1 MNLVKR
7 VAVSSFLPWIIA
19 FGGIL
24 LATVLALKSI
34 MWIDTYEKERFK
46 TATKQITNLVQKRL
60 ESNVQLLC
68 SAAAFMRSSND
79 VSQQDWREFTLSQGL
94 LEHFEGIQGI
104 GYAPW
109 VDPHNVADFLAQKQ
123 REGFDSLRIF
133 PPSLLNEGYVISY
146 IEPFSEQNKKAVGFN
161 MSTEPVRTQAILE
174 AFKRKKPTFSA
185 KIELIQGDT
194 PEEKADFVVYIP
206 LFDQEKWLRGVV
218 FAGMKVKTLFEGVLG
233 ARYLKADFELYDGE
247 RVHPSRKLYDSNPAL
262 DNIRLHYQETIDV
275 YGRQWTFH
283 FKSSEAVE
291 MGEWNRFLPWIGLF
305 LGSLLAILLAL
316 WVNSL
321 QKTRQ
326 DAYRIVEKMTKQ
338 LAQSEAELRSV
349 FQAIQEGI
357 LVVNKEGEVTQC
369 NLAAQEIWGATA
381 EEIVGSK
388 NTHPK
393 WAAIY
398 EDGSVFKNE
407 ECPASKA
414 LKTGETQKNILMGI
428 RHQDGSLVW
437 VMTNAQPIL
446 SNDFE
451 SVGAVVVTFNDVTAF
466 RNSKQELERY
476 KKLVDANVIISTT
489 NLDGDIT
496 QVSEAFCNISGY
508 TKQELIGQNHRIVK
522 HPDMPASLHEAMWDS
537 LTKGLNWQGE
547 MKNRRKDG
555 SSYWVDAV
563 MSPLLNEEGIQKGY
577 IAIRQDIT
585 DKKRVEELSI
595 TDRLTGLF
603 NRLKLDE
610 LFALHLNIARRHK
623 REFSI
628 VLLDIDK
635 FKSVN
640 DNYGH
645 QVGDSVLQELAHIL
659 KENTRGEDAVVRWG
673 GEEFLILLPSCNNS
687 EALML
692 AEKVRSLVECYSFLT
707 VGQKTASFG
716 VSTYHDGDDEKSMVA
731 RADEA
736 LYRAKENGRNRVEKE
751 EYTCE
756 LPMH

>member
-34 MWIDTYEKERFK
+34 MWVDAYEKERFK

-94 LEHFEGIQGI
+94 LERFEGIQGV
-104 GYAPW
+104 GFAPW
-109 VDPHNVADFLAQKQ
+109 VDPYNVADFLAQKQ

-174 AFKRKKPTFSA
+174 AFKRKKPTLSA

-194 PEEKADFVVYIP
+194 PEEKAGFVVYIP
-206 LFDQEKWLRGVV
+206 LFDQEKWPRGVV
-218 FAGMKVKTLFEGVLG
+218 FAGMKAKTLFEDVLG
-233 ARYLKADFELYDGE
+233 TRYLKADFELYDGE

-283 FKSSEAVE
+283 FKSSEAIE
-291 MGEWNRFLPWIGLF
+291 MGEWNRFSPWIGLF

-326 DAYRIVEKMTKQ
+326 EAYRIVEEVTQQ
-338 LAQSEAELRSV
+338 LADSESELRSV

-357 LVVNKEGEVTQC
+357 LVVNKEGEVIQC

-388 NTHPK
+388 NTSSK
-393 WAAIY
+393 WASIH
-398 EDGSVFKNE
+398 EDGTAFEHE
-407 ECPASKA
+407 ERPANKA
-414 LKTGETQKNILMGI
+414 LQTGKTQKDILMGI
-428 RHQDGSLVW
+428 TRQDGSLVW

-451 SVGAVVVTFNDVTAF
+451 SVSAVVVTFNDVTAF

-496 QVSEAFCNISGY
+496 QASEAFCNISGY

-522 HPDMPASLHEAMWDS
+522 HPDMPASLYEAMWDN

-547 MKNRRKDG
+547 MKNRCKDG

-563 MSPLLNEEGIQKGY
+563 ISPLNDEWGVKQGY
-577 IAIRQDIT
+577 IAIRQDIS
-585 DKKRVEELSI
+585 DKKRIEELSI
-595 TDRLTGLF
+595 TDRLTGLY

-610 LFALHLNIARRHK
+610 VLSLHVSLAQRHQSI
-623 REFSI
+623 FSTI
-628 VLLDIDK
+628 ILDIDK

-640 DNYGH
+640 DTYGH
-645 QVGDSVLQELAHIL
+645 QVGDTLLQEIAQVL
-659 KENTRGEDAVVRWG
+659 KNNVRLEDIIGRWG
-673 GEEFLILLPSCNNS
+673 GEEFLMVLPNTTHDGAMLLAQKLRKAIEQTAFS
-687 EALML
+687 
-692 AEKVRSLVECYSFLT
+692 T
-707 VGQKTASFG
+707 VGTRTSSFG
-716 VSTYHDGDDEKSMVA
+716 VASYIVGDDTKTIVG

-736 LYRAKENGRNRVEKE
+736 LYRAKEGGRNRVEG
-751 EYTCE
+751 
-756 LPMH
+756 